1 MGFAGAGV
9 GFGVRQSALQGRKVA
24 LPRSGSS
31 DAPQVRHKAAR
42 RNSAVRAARASSDLR
57 RHLLDT
63 GDADDVH
70 GTEHDGFIAFGKC
83 HQHRVL
89 DDGRILRVI
98 DEKDIPA
105 AAPNL
110 ERLKRR
116 LPKIH
121 SNLLEHGWTIF
132 LGETKASARS
142 LLPRLPRVVGFPEF
156 GGGAGAGVGF
166 AGVGVGFAVR
176 QSALQGRGLA
186 RVGRVSYLRVNVE
199 PSNVRLLK
207 SADMVRTVS
216 FVPILK

>member
-1 MGFAGAGV
+1 MIC
-9 GFGVRQSALQGRKVA
+9 QVA
-24 LPRSGSS
+24 LSRSGSS
-31 DAPQVRHKAAR
+31 DAPQVRFKAAR

-70 GTEHDGFIAFGKC
+70 GTEHDGFISFGKC

-121 SNLLEHGWTIF
+121 SNLLKHGRTI
-132 LGETKASARS
+132 LPGETKASDRS
-142 LLPRLPRVVGFPEF
+142 LLLLRPPCVVGFPEF
-156 GGGAGAGVGF
+156 GGGAGAVVSF
-166 AGVGVGFAVR
+166 AGVGVGVD
-176 QSALQGRGLA
+176 ALQGRAIAQRQQRRGQHVATQPFEPREREHRGVIGELA
-186 RVGRVSYLRVNVE
+186 ALA
-199 PSNVRLLK
+199 K
-207 SADMVRTVS
+207 
-216 FVPILK
+216 I